1 MLVTE
6 AGGEVDF
13 DEDEECD
20 DEDESD
26 GEVGTCTIFVW
37 LAKFGKMWL
46 FEAAEDVW
54 LFEARKNEDED
65 SQMVDGWN
73 MKPVDPT
80 LASFC
85 EMSEEQIWTER
96 EKTKPLL

>member
-13 DEDEECD
+13 DEDEECE

-37 LAKFGKMWL
+37 LAKFGKM
-46 FEAAEDVW
+46 
-54 LFEARKNEDED
+54 
-65 SQMVDGWN
+65 
-73 MKPVDPT
+73 
-80 LASFC
+80 
-85 EMSEEQIWTER
+85 
-96 EKTKPLL
+96 